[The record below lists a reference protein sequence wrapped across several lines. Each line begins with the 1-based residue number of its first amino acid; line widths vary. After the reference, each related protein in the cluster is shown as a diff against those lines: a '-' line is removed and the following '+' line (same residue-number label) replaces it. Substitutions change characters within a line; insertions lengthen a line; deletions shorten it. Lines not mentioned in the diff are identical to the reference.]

1 MNAKKISLFG
11 IFLALTVVGASIKIP
26 AVIASVALDMV
37 PALIGAV
44 VLGGRAGGCIAFF
57 GHLLSALIG
66 GMPLGP
72 FHVLIAVEMAVLVW
86 VFGYFYQKGKRVL
99 GGVLFVVGNTFLASL
114 PFLFIIGTGFYV
126 GMIPSLCIG
135 SLLNTILAILLT
147 PSLSTYFAK
156 RLHV

>member
-11 IFLALTVVGASIKIP
+11 IFLALAVVGASIKIP

-147 PSLSTYFAK
+147 PSLSTYLAK

>member
-11 IFLALTVVGASIKIP
+11 IFLALAVVGASIKIP

-86 VFGYFYQKGKRVL
+86 VFGFFIKRENGCWAVCYL
-99 GGVLFVVGNTFLASL
+99 LWEILF
-114 PFLFIIGTGFYV
+114 
-126 GMIPSLCIG
+126 
-135 SLLNTILAILLT
+135 
-147 PSLSTYFAK
+147 
-156 RLHV
+156 

>member
-11 IFLALTVVGASIKIP
+11 IFLALAVVGASIKIP

-44 VLGGRAGGCIAFF
+44 VLGGRAGDVLLF

-86 VFGYFYQKGKRVL
+86 VFGYFIKRKTGVGRCVICCGKY
-99 GGVLFVVGNTFLASL
+99 FLASL
-114 PFLFIIGTGFYV
+114 PFLL
-126 GMIPSLCIG
+126 SLAPDFTSG
-135 SLLNTILAILLT
+135 
-147 PSLSTYFAK
+147 
-156 RLHV
+156 

>member
-11 IFLALTVVGASIKIP
+11 IFLALAVVGASIKIP

-37 PALIGAV
+37 PALIGTV

>member
-11 IFLALTVVGASIKIP
+11 IFLALAVVGASIKIP

-72 FHVLIAVEMAVLVW
+72 FHVLIAFEMAVLVW
-86 VFGYFYQKGKRVL
+86 VFGYFYRKGKRML

>member
-11 IFLALTVVGASIKIP
+11 IFLALAVVGASIKIP

-99 GGVLFVVGNTFLASL
+99 GGVLFVVGITFLASL

>member
-11 IFLALTVVGASIKIP
+11 IFLALAVVGASIKIP

-135 SLLNTILAILLT
+135 SLLNTILAILLA

-156 RLHV
+156 RLRV

>member
-11 IFLALTVVGASIKIP
+11 IFLALAVVGASIKIP

-86 VFGYFYQKGKRVL
+86 VFGYFYY
-99 GGVLFVVGNTFLASL
+99 S
-114 PFLFIIGTGFYV
+114 
-126 GMIPSLCIG
+126 
-135 SLLNTILAILLT
+135 
-147 PSLSTYFAK
+147 
-156 RLHV
+156 